1 MTRRG
6 QPIDLVVANGRKHL
20 TKEEIQSRKAAEI
33 KLGKKDLDKIK
44 PPAFVKNDAIAY
56 GCWKQNMKEYKDAA
70 EQGIELIT
78 TSDVTILSLYCQTY
92 AEYERL
98 LRSYQR
104 IDSIAA
110 DMGPLENFIDE
121 DENESRQK
129 AWMYLTNLISI
140 EGHLRIETAINKKMD
155 MLLKMQDRLFLN
167 PLARVKNVLKQPKK
181 DDKKA
186 PSKFAQFGAGR
197 GG

>member
-6 QPIDLVVANGRKHL
+6 QPIDLIIANGKKHL
-20 TKEEIQSRKAAEI
+20 TKEEIAERKAAEI

-44 PPAFVKNDAIAY
+44 PPAFVKNDAIAF
-56 GCWKQNMKEYKDAA
+56 GCWKQHMKDYKEAA
-70 EQGIELIT
+70 DNGIELIT
-78 TSDVTILSLYCQTY
+78 TSDINILSLYCQTY

-110 DMGPLENFIDE
+110 DMGPLDRFIE
-121 DENESRQK
+121 EEENEFRTK
-129 AWMYLTNLISI
+129 AWMYLTNLLSI
-140 EGHLRIETAINKKMD
+140 EGHLRIESAINKKMD

-167 PLARVKNVLKQPKK
+167 PLARVKNVMKPKK
-181 DDKKA
+181 DEKPKT
-186 PSKFAQFGAGR
+186 SKFGRFG
-197 GG
+197 GGVG

>member
-6 QPIDLVVANGRKHL
+6 QPVDLVIANGRKHL
-20 TKEEIQSRKAAEI
+20 TKTEIADRKAAEI

-44 PPAFVKNDAIAY
+44 PPAFVKNDAIAFA
-56 GCWKQNMKEYKDAA
+56 CWKQHMKDYKEAA
-70 EQGIELIT
+70 ENGIELIT
-78 TSDVTILSLYCQTY
+78 TSDVNILSLYCQTY

-110 DMGPLENFIDE
+110 DMGPLEKFIEDDE
-121 DENESRQK
+121 EEFRQK

-140 EGHLRIETAINKKMD
+140 EGHLRIESAINKKMD

-167 PLARVKNVLKQPKK
+167 PLARVKNVLKPKK
-181 DDKKA
+181 EEK
-186 PSKFAQFGAGR
+186 PVSRFAQFGAGR

>member
-20 TKEEIQSRKAAEI
+20 TKTEIQQRKDSEI
-33 KLGKKDLDKIK
+33 KLGKKELDKLK
-44 PPAFVKNDAIAY
+44 PPSFVKNDTVAFSY
-56 GCWKQNMKEYKDAA
+56 WKQHMKEYKEAA
-70 EQGIELIT
+70 EQGIELLSS
-78 TSDVTILSLYCQTY
+78 SDIGILGMYCQTY

-104 IDSIAA
+104 IDSMAENC
-110 DMGPLENFIDE
+110 DPLEEYMYDVNVFSKEMMKMIASMVSIDG
-121 DENESRQK
+121 
-129 AWMYLTNLISI
+129 L
-140 EGHLRIETAINKKMD
+140 LRIESAINKKAD

-167 PLARVKNVLKQPKK
+167 PLAKVKNVLKPTKK
-181 DDKKA
+181 EEEKQ
-186 PSKFAQFGAGR
+186 SKFGRFGGGR